1 MGDGILRKVNS
12 FPRTWQVLVSVLALC
27 ALVLGWLGWSRVRAS
42 GTAEE
47 LLRHAPANAEIYAF
61 LDVDLLRRTGV
72 LDRLAGARGHEEAEY
87 QRFVTQSGFNY
98 RQHLDAV
105 VLARRGKAQY
115 AVIAGRFD
123 AAKLE
128 AYALASTGV
137 CTAGYCYVPGAP
149 PLSFVPIRAGLYAF
163 ASGTGDAREL
173 LPKRAS
179 GVKGEFL
186 GSPVWAAGLGPAEV
200 PLLRALPG
208 VERLSLWLTP
218 RLPAVLEVRF
228 ALETRDEQSAVAMA
242 RDLGGLAKVG
252 ELAQYLKD
260 SQFAAE
266 GKSVKGRLPVAM
278 SLLESLVGRTS
289 AR

>member
-1 MGDGILRKVNS
+1 MGDGILRTVNS
-12 FPRTWQVLVSVLALC
+12 FPRTWQVLVSVVALC
-27 ALVLGWLGWSRVRAS
+27 VLVLGWLAWSRVRAS

-61 LDVDLLRRTGV
+61 IDVDLLRRTG
-72 LDRLAGARGHEEAEY
+72 LLERLAGARGHEEAEY

-105 VLARRGKAQY
+105 VMARRANAQY

-128 AYALASTGV
+128 AYALASAGV
-137 CTAGYCYVPGAP
+137 CTTGYCYVPGAP
-149 PLSFVPIRAGLYAF
+149 PMSFVPIRAGVYAF

-173 LPKRAS
+173 LPSHAS
-179 GVKGEFL
+179 GVKGDFL
-186 GSPVWAAGLGPAEV
+186 GSPIWATGLGPAEV
-200 PLLRALPG
+200 PLLQVLPG

-228 ALETRDEQSAVAMA
+228 ALETRDAQSAVAMA
-242 RDLGGLAKVG
+242 HDLGGLAKVG

-266 GKSVKGRLPVAM
+266 GRSVKGRLPVAM
-278 SLLESLVGRTS
+278 SLVESLVGRTS

>member
-1 MGDGILRKVNS
+1 M
-12 FPRTWQVLVSVLALC
+12 LVSVVALC
-27 ALVLGWLGWSRVRAS
+27 VLVLGWLAWSRVRAS

-61 LDVDLLRRTGV
+61 LDVDLLRRAGV
-72 LDRLAGARGHEEAEY
+72 LERLAGARGQEESEY
-87 QRFVTQSGFNY
+87 RRFVAQSGFNY
-98 RQHLDAV
+98 REHLDAV
-105 VLARRGKAQY
+105 VMARRGKAQY

-123 AAKLE
+123 ATKLE
-128 AYALASTGV
+128 AYALASAGV
-137 CTAGYCYVPGAP
+137 CTVGYCYVPGAP
-149 PLSFVPIRAGLYAF
+149 PMSFVPIRPGLYAF

-173 LPKRAS
+173 LSKHAS

-200 PLLRALPG
+200 PLLQALPG
-208 VERLSLWLTP
+208 VDRLSLWLTP

-228 ALETRDEQSAVAMA
+228 ALETRDAQSAVAMA

-252 ELAQYLKD
+252 ELAPYLKD

-266 GKSVKGRLPVAM
+266 GRSVKGRLPVAM
-278 SLLESLVGRTS
+278 SLLESLVGRPS

>member
-1 MGDGILRKVNS
+1 MSDGILRTVNS
-12 FPRTWQVLVSVLALC
+12 FPRTWQVLVSVVALC
-27 ALVLGWLGWSRVRAS
+27 VLVLGWLAWSRVRAS

-61 LDVDLLRRTGV
+61 IDVDLLRRTG
-72 LDRLAGARGHEEAEY
+72 LLERLAGARGHEEAEY

-105 VLARRGKAQY
+105 VMARRAKAQY

-128 AYALASTGV
+128 AYALASAGV
-137 CTAGYCYVPGAP
+137 CTTGYCYVPGAP
-149 PLSFVPIRAGLYAF
+149 PMSFVPIRAGLYAF

-173 LPKRAS
+173 LPSHAS
-179 GVKGEFL
+179 GVKGDFL
-186 GSPVWAAGLGPAEV
+186 GSPIWATGLGPAEV
-200 PLLRALPG
+200 PLLQVLPG

-228 ALETRDEQSAVAMA
+228 ALETRDAQSAVAMA
-242 RDLGGLAKVG
+242 HDLGGLAKVG

-266 GKSVKGRLPVAM
+266 GRSVKGRLPVAM
-278 SLLESLVGRTS
+278 SLVESLVGRTS

>member
-1 MGDGILRKVNS
+1 M
-12 FPRTWQVLVSVLALC
+12 LVIVSALC
-27 ALVLGWLGWSRVRAS
+27 VLVLGWLAWSRVRAS

-72 LDRLAGARGHEEAEY
+72 LERLAGARGQEESEY
-87 QRFVTQSGFNY
+87 RRFVAQSGFNY

-149 PLSFVPIRAGLYAF
+149 PMSFVPIRPGLYAF

-179 GVKGEFL
+179 GVEGEFL

-228 ALETRDEQSAVAMA
+228 ALETRDAQSAVAMA

>member
-1 MGDGILRKVNS
+1 MGDGILRTVKS
-12 FPRTWQVLVSVLALC
+12 FPRTWQVLVGVVTLC
-27 ALVLGWLGWSRVRAS
+27 VLVLGWLAWSRVRAS
-42 GTAEE
+42 ATAEE

-61 LDVDLLRRTGV
+61 IDVDLLRRTGV
-72 LDRLAGARGHEEAEY
+72 LERLAGARGHEEAEY

-105 VLARRGKAQY
+105 VMARRAKAQY

-128 AYALASTGV
+128 AYALASAGV
-137 CTAGYCYVPGAP
+137 CTTGYCYVPGAP
-149 PLSFVPIRAGLYAF
+149 PMSFVPIRAGLYAF

-173 LPKRAS
+173 LPSHAS
-179 GVKGEFL
+179 GVKGDFL
-186 GSPVWAAGLGPAEV
+186 GSPIWATGLGPAEV
-200 PLLRALPG
+200 PLLQVLPG

-228 ALETRDEQSAVAMA
+228 ALETRDAQSAVAMA
-242 RDLGGLAKVG
+242 HDLGGLAKVG

-266 GKSVKGRLPVAM
+266 GRSVKGRLPVAM
-278 SLLESLVGRTS
+278 SLLESLLGRTS
-289 AR
+289 AP